1 MSTANCSARW
11 WHFAHEADAGLAAS
25 GSSVA
30 EVFEQIALAMTAVI
44 THEPIETKTCV
55 EVRCRGSDRELLLID
70 WLNELIFEMATRGLV
85 FSRYEVDIDG
95 DRLTAKAY
103 GERVDPVRHRPAVE
117 PKGATYTALA
127 VREDADGCWQ
137 ARCVVDV

>member
-1 MSTANCSARW
+1 MSAANCPARW
-11 WHFAHEADAGLAAS
+11 WHFAHEADVGLAAT

-44 THEPIETKTCV
+44 THKPVEAQSCV
-55 EVRCRGSDRELLLID
+55 EVRCQGSDRELLLID
-70 WLNELIFEMATRGLV
+70 WLNELIFEMATRGLI